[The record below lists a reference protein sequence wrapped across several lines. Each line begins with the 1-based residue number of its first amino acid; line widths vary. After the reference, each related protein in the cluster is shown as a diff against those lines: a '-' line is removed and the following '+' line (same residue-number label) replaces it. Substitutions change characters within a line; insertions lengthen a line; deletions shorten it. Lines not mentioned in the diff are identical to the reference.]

1 MNAAQQER
9 LAELGRIYRLDVV
22 YVFGSRA
29 REVAGLPDHAGEGAP
44 DEQGWAGLGGE
55 ADDHPGP
62 PASDVDIGVQPERG
76 THLTAR
82 DRVRLTLGLEE
93 LLSAP
98 RVDLVILPEADPF
111 LAAEVV
117 RGELLYARDLD
128 QEAEIQLYY
137 LRRAGDLAPFFRE
150 RWRTLMGSE
159 L

>member
-9 LAELGRIYRLDVV
+9 LAGLARSYRLDVV

-29 REVAGLPDHAGEGAP
+29 QEVAGVGDGAAEGAP
-44 DEQGWAGLGGE
+44 DERDSAGLGRE
-55 ADDHPGP
+55 ANDLAGP

-98 RVDLVILPEADPF
+98 RVDLLILPEADPF

-117 RGELLYARDLD
+117 RGELLYAQDLD

-150 RWRTLMGSE
+150 RWRQLVGGE